1 MKKMKNISQD
11 DASRST
17 VERAIES
24 MKKSLTIRQLILC
37 LSVLSAI
44 PAQAE
49 THWVSATLDND
60 FFVNE
65 DNGYTN
71 GIYVSLYDVYD
82 DVIALPKPDA
92 WVMPLAWSLSH
103 ENIGQ
108 AVNVYSFGQSLT
120 TPSDLTL
127 SNPPKDSLPY
137 SGLISFTN
145 TYVVVSPNYADK
157 VSTTLGIVGPIALG
171 KQTQKTIHKIIS
183 AQEPMGWDTQ
193 LENELVFQ
201 FSRGRTW
208 RSWVSESNNMDVLT
222 GIEGGLGTLKSEV
235 GAGFMLRYG
244 RNLNESFPTVLLTDT
259 RASNPLAVNRGWF
272 VYAGLKFDYTFN
284 QIFTDGNTF
293 RNSRSIDY
301 DHNNNMFTSG
311 LTYAWDEASLS
322 FAINS
327 PFSLNG
333 RKNAREMDKLT
344 RYGTLTFAWQL

>member
-1 MKKMKNISQD
+1 M
-11 DASRST
+11 
-17 VERAIES
+17 
-24 MKKSLTIRQLILC
+24 RQLMLC
-37 LSVLSAI
+37 LSVFFVI
-44 PAQAE
+44 PAYAE
-49 THWVSATLDND
+49 SNWVSATLDND

-71 GIYVSLYDVYD
+71 GIYVSLYDVYNN
-82 DVIALPKPDA
+82 VAALPKPDA
-92 WVMPLAWSLSH
+92 WVMPLSWSLPSK
-103 ENIGQ
+103 NTGQ
-108 AVNVYSFGQSLT
+108 VVNVYSFGQSLT
-120 TPSDLTL
+120 TPSDLTVA
-127 SNPPKDSLPY
+127 NPSEDSLPY

-145 TYVVVSPNYADK
+145 TYIAIGPGYADK

-183 AQEPMGWDTQ
+183 AQDPKGWDTQ
-193 LENELVFQ
+193 LENELVFH

-208 RSWVSESNNMDVLT
+208 RSWVSDSNNMDILT
-222 GIEGGLGTLKSEV
+222 GLEAGVGTLKSDV

-244 RNLNESFPTVLLTDT
+244 RNLNESFSTVLLSDM

-293 RNSRSIDY
+293 RDSRSVDY
-301 DHNNNMFTSG
+301 DHNSNMFTSG
-311 LTYAWDEASLS
+311 LTYAWDDASLS
-322 FAINS
+322 FAINA

-333 RKNAREMDKLT
+333 RENAREMDKLT